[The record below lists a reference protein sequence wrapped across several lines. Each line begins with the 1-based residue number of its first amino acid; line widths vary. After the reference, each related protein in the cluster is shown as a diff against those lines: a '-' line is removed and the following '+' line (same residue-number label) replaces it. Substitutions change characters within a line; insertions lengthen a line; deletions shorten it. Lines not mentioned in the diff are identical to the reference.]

1 MGENKGS
8 FIITSLVMFVL
19 FLSWIG
25 IVFNLGGRFYK
36 VEVVLLILFLL
47 ASIRLT
53 FGSNQWR
60 GLIKFYSLVWINLL
74 AIYFLRFQLKEV
86 VLPFAVSFIGWL
98 VALVKVDN
106 KDIETNWGEGSL
118 DNESLNKES
127 LNKPIKKEFSP
138 GKYVA
143 SKTGK
148 KYHAPKCDWA
158 KKIKE
163 SNQVWFDSKEEA
175 KKEKLSPCNC
185 VN

>member
-8 FIITSLVMFVL
+8 FIITLIVMFIL
-19 FLSWIG
+19 FLSWIA

-36 VEVVLLILFLL
+36 GELILLVLFLL
-47 ASIRLT
+47 VSLKLT

-60 GLIKFYSLVWINLL
+60 GLIKFYSLIWVNFLF
-74 AIYFLRFQLKEV
+74 IYFMRFSIKEV

-98 VALVKVDN
+98 VAIVKLDS
-106 KDIETNWGEGSL
+106 DDFEEGDWGEG
-118 DNESLNKES
+118 ESLEV
-127 LNKPIKKEFSP
+127 KKEFSP

-148 KYHAPKCDWA
+148 KFHAPKCDWA
-158 KKIKE
+158 KKIKKD
-163 SNQVWFDSKEEA
+163 NQIWFESKEEA
-175 KKEKLSPCNC
+175 ETENLKACDC